1 MTTLDAT
8 ARTTTR
14 RGWRRSPGMT
24 YTGYELLR
32 TVRNLRLTAFS
43 LAFPLVLLLIVGGAN
58 KNVTNFLG
66 SGISFPLY
74 YLAGMISWGAMM
86 AVISGGARIAPE
98 RQLGWVRQL
107 RLTPLRPATY
117 LGSKIASG
125 YLLGI
130 LTMVVL
136 TAAAVLALGVRMPA
150 GGWVRMYVLVLI
162 GLVPFAAFGVW
173 IGHVVSPDSIGP
185 AMGGITA
192 LFALLGGAWG
202 PITGTS
208 GTLHTLTEWI
218 PSYWLVQAGQ
228 SAYTGQWWPV
238 RGWLVVALWT
248 VLAAG
253 LAVRA
258 YRRDGERV

>member
-1 MTTLDAT
+1 MTALD
-8 ARTTTR
+8 TTIRPALPGR
-14 RGWRRSPGMT
+14 RRPPGLT

-32 TVRNLRLTAFS
+32 TVRNLRLTVFS
-43 LAFPLVLLLIVGGAN
+43 LAFPLVLLVIVGGAN
-58 KNVTNFLG
+58 KDVGDFLG
-66 SGISFPLY
+66 TGISFPLY

-117 LGSKIASG
+117 LTAKIASG

-130 LTMVVL
+130 LTMAVL
-136 TAAAVLALGVRMPA
+136 TAAAVLVLGVRMPLD
-150 GGWVRMYVLVLI
+150 GWARMYLLVLI

-173 IGHVVSPDSIGP
+173 IGHVVSPDAIGP

-202 PITGTS
+202 PLTGNS
-208 GTLHTLTEWI
+208 GVLHSVTEWI

-228 SAYTGQWWPV
+228 SAFTGQWWPAQ
-238 RGWLVVALWT
+238 GWLVIALWT
-248 VLAAG
+248 ALAVG
-253 LAVRA
+253 LATRA
-258 YRRDGERV
+258 YRRDGARV